1 VNVRLFSSG
10 DGLGFALIRRAF
22 CEKANEGLEKG
33 CGFMEK

>member
-1 VNVRLFSSG
+1 VNIRLFLSG
-10 DGLGFALIRRAF
+10 DSLDFAFIRRVF

>member
-10 DGLGFALIRRAF
+10 DGLDFAFIRHVF